1 MTAPPDTFE
10 RVEHPA
16 RIEELLNNLLR
27 PGGVAL
33 SLEGRD
39 GDPLPVVL
47 VSYERERSLLLD
59 VTTLGDRIGKLRRG
73 MGFRLV
79 GQGDG
84 GMVRTPVL
92 KATRVHEEEG
102 RQWLH
107 CAYPARLE
115 WQQRRDAFRAELRLG
130 MQASVLVRD
139 QESNLSALGDLRDL
153 SLTGCRAELAASG
166 LNADLEKDQRL
177 DLEITFP
184 DGSLFRIGA
193 RLRHLSADPAR
204 GTVGVGFE
212 FDALDV
218 AQERRLWFMVRE
230 AEREAARVAGGDRT
244 HLAASSLFRAAA
256 PAPLRAP
263 VGSQFPSVPMVD
275 RLAPCAAWL
284 GNQMLA
290 LRQGEHIDPVQL
302 SRQAERLLDLHEED
316 REALLFASRCLA
328 DEPLLVRHGLGVAV
342 HLLDFARA
350 QSMPHALCKALA
362 AAAMVHDLGKAL
374 LPRELL
380 ALPVLDARQHR
391 WLQGHVPMLLQR
403 IDRCGWLS
411 TPVVEAVVRDINERL
426 DGSGY
431 PNHRGGADLSELARL
446 ASVVD
451 VVDILSRQRPG
462 REPWSTE
469 DIHAWLER
477 NSARFDPQWVARY
490 RAHFGRWPVGCLV
503 RYADGLLGRVAAL
516 DERGLPSRVRLRAED
531 GGWLDGEALARHGE
545 PEATVPAPAD

>member
-1 MTAPPDTFE
+1 MESLVVESHLRHQAVVAKHFSVVRCDDHRCVVSQS
-10 RVEHPA
+10 RVIKSVQESANLVVNFVDQPGLA
-16 RIEELLNNLLR
+16 VGTSAEE
-27 PGGVAL
+27 AA
-33 SLEGRD
+33 
-39 GDPLPVVL
+39 
-47 VSYERERSLLLD
+47 
-59 VTTLGDRIGKLRRG
+59 TLRRG
-73 MGFRLV
+73 VSAIAALYQIRVPYFAVIVRRVFGV
-79 GQGDG
+79 GGAAMVDCGTPNVRVACPSGD
-84 GMVRTPVL
+84 
-92 KATRVHEEEG
+92 
-102 RQWLH
+102 W
-107 CAYPARLE
+107 
-115 WQQRRDAFRAELRLG
+115 
-130 MQASVLVRD
+130 
-139 QESNLSALGDLRDL
+139 
-153 SLTGCRAELAASG
+153 
-166 LNADLEKDQRL
+166 
-177 DLEITFP
+177 
-184 DGSLFRIGA
+184 GSLPLEG
-193 RLRHLSADPAR
+193 
-204 GTVGVGFE
+204 GVE
-212 FDALDV
+212 AAYRRALD
-218 AQERRLWFMVRE
+218 E
-230 AEREAARVAGGDRT
+230 A
-244 HLAASSLFRAAA
+244 
-256 PAPLRAP
+256 
-263 VGSQFPSVPMVD
+263 
-275 RLAPCAAWL
+275 
-284 GNQMLA
+284 
-290 LRQGEHIDPVQL
+290 
-302 SRQAERLLDLHEED
+302 ED